1 MYPFLI
7 RKLRRCVM
15 LDLFKFFTIDQLIEY
30 LKLQDYPTSVYDE
43 MTGKEELQDFL
54 YFFRDGNVWAT
65 DGPNEWL
72 FIEFV

>member
-1 MYPFLI
+1 MF
-7 RKLRRCVM
+7 
-15 LDLFKFFTIDQLIEY
+15 DLFKYFTIDQLIEY
-30 LKLQDYPTSVYDE
+30 LKCMDYPTSAYDE
-43 MTGKEELQDFL
+43 MTGKEDLEDFL

>member
-1 MYPFLI
+1 MF
-7 RKLRRCVM
+7 
-15 LDLFKFFTIDQLIEY
+15 DLFKFFTIDQLLEW
-30 LKLQDYPTSVYDE
+30 LKFNDYPTSVYEDIVSDE
-43 MTGKEELQDFL
+43 GLVDFL

>member
-1 MYPFLI
+1 
-7 RKLRRCVM
+7 M

-54 YFFRDGNVWAT
+54 YFFRDANVWAT

>member
-1 MYPFLI
+1 MF
-7 RKLRRCVM
+7 
-15 LDLFKFFTIDQLIEY
+15 DLFKFFTIYQLKEWF
-30 LKLQDYPTSVYDE
+30 KVHDYPASFYEDITSDE
-43 MTGKEELQDFL
+43 GLADFL

>member
-1 MYPFLI
+1 
-7 RKLRRCVM
+7 M

-54 YFFRDGNVWAT
+54 YFFRGGNVWAT

>member
-1 MYPFLI
+1 MF
-7 RKLRRCVM
+7 
-15 LDLFKFFTIDQLIEY
+15 DLFKFFTIDQLLEW
-30 LKLQDYPTSVYDE
+30 LKLHGYSTSAYDE
-43 MTGKEELQDFL
+43 MTVKEDLENFL

>member
-1 MYPFLI
+1 MFDI
-7 RKLRRCVM
+7 
-15 LDLFKFFTIDQLIEY
+15 FKFFTIDQLIEY
-30 LKLQDYPTSVYDE
+30 LKCMDYPTSVYGE
-43 MTGKEELQDFL
+43 MIGNDDLEDFL

>member
-1 MYPFLI
+1 MF
-7 RKLRRCVM
+7 
-15 LDLFKFFTIDQLIEY
+15 DLFKFFTIDQLLEWF
-30 LKLQDYPTSVYDE
+30 KVHDYPASVYEDIISDE
-43 MTGKEELQDFL
+43 GLADFL

>member
-1 MYPFLI
+1 MF
-7 RKLRRCVM
+7 
-15 LDLFKFFTIDQLIEY
+15 DLFKFFTI
-30 LKLQDYPTSVYDE
+30 KVHDYPASVYEDIISDE
-43 MTGKEELQDFL
+43 GLADFL

>member
-1 MYPFLI
+1 M
-7 RKLRRCVM
+7 C
-15 LDLFKFFTIDQLIEY
+15 DLFKFFTIDQLLEWF
-30 LKLQDYPTSVYDE
+30 KVHDYSASVYEDITSDE
-43 MTGKEELQDFL
+43 GLADFL

>member
-1 MYPFLI
+1 MF
-7 RKLRRCVM
+7 
-15 LDLFKFFTIDQLIEY
+15 DLFKFFTIDQLLEW
-30 LKLQDYPTSVYDE
+30 LKFNDYPTSVYEDITSDE
-43 MTGKEELQDFL
+43 GLADFL

>member
-1 MYPFLI
+1 
-7 RKLRRCVM
+7 M

-43 MTGKEELQDFL
+43 MIGKEDLEDFL

>member
-1 MYPFLI
+1 
-7 RKLRRCVM
+7 M